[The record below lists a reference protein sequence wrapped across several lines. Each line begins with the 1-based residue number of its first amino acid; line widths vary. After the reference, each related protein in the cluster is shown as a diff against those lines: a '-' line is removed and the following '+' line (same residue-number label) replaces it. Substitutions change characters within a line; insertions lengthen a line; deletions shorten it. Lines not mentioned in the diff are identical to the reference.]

1 MFEVPTGNQWQDLF
15 RLAEQIRTRQP
26 WRKYPE
32 ELIFTFVKENRN
44 EPFYMTIHGFEEEVL
59 GISVYQGKEDIKKYL
74 NILTESDGLSMQ
86 TIIANQSCVSALFG
100 EKDMLG
106 VGDFTAMELAQF
118 VPDRSADGHIYFRV
132 YRPGFTPWYIN
143 SDQLNL
149 LIMGLTA
156 FLEADRIFGD
166 QPFDPEKETV
176 RYAENKGVITVVIAP
191 FDESL
196 KEKQPLVVKDDFY
209 IARLKRL
216 KKHGKCLEID
226 NCYMNTPV
234 GSGLGP
240 VPFFPKLCII
250 ADTDQGYIADQC
262 IFEEG
267 ANEEEAFFEFIA
279 KYFNENGLPRK
290 INIRGAELYRL
301 LSDLCDR
308 LNIDLKESR
317 QLAIIDDFLA
327 MVGSFSPEE

>member
-15 RLAEQIRTRQP
+15 QLAEQLRRRQP
-26 WRKYPE
+26 WQKYPE
-32 ELIFTFVKENRN
+32 ELIFTFEKEGRN
-44 EPFYMTIHGFEEEVL
+44 EPFYITIHGFEEDVL
-59 GISVYQGKEDIKKYL
+59 GISVYRGKEDIKKYL
-74 NILTESDGLSMQ
+74 NILFEGDEVTMQ

-106 VGDFTAMELAQF
+106 PGDFTAMELAQF
-118 VPDRSADGHIYFRV
+118 VPDQSSQGHIYFRV
-132 YRPGFTPWYIN
+132 YQPGFTPWYIS
-143 SDQLNL
+143 SDELNL
-149 LIMGLTA
+149 LTMGITD
-156 FLEADRIFGD
+156 FLKADQILGER
-166 QPFDPEKETV
+166 PFNPAKETV
-176 RYAENKGVITVVIAP
+176 RYTENNGEPTVAVAP

-196 KEKQPLVVKDDFY
+196 KEKQPPVVKDDFY

-216 KKHGKCLEID
+216 KKHGRCLEID

-240 VPFFPKLCII
+240 IPFFPKLCII
-250 ADTDQGYIADQC
+250 ADADQGYIADQC

-290 INIRGAELYRL
+290 INIRGAALGLL

-308 LNIDLKESR
+308 LSIDLQENK

-327 MVGSFSPEE
+327 MIGGFASE